1 MVRLCYITECFNYNL
16 LASSLIDKISLISAF
31 IPSMFKFRLIL
42 LFFFAALA
50 AKAQLTYN
58 NNLRVDYDSAWT
70 YKNLKVIPIRYKG
83 PRVGL
88 PLLSKTISLSNAL
101 AKGLVTVQ
109 ERGTT
114 AVENVHWLSLVNN
127 SDKDV
132 YVASGEIMAGG
143 RQDRMVTKDTLV
155 MARSGRIDLPVMC
168 VEEGRW
174 SEKDKKFTYKK
185 MANMRLRKV
194 LDLSRSQVHIWREIN
209 AQLDS
214 SKIKSKNLA
223 YLARE
228 KDKKFVQLQNEYWNF
243 FKQKFQQP
251 DSNIVGV
258 VCMSGNRIIGSDI
271 FVSSDL
277 FYGQLASMMLG
288 YIEDA
293 TIYGSNPVTVTNTKV
308 QAYLDQFLKSEEQQE
323 EFVKKNGKLF
333 KAGGK
338 AIHLTTY

>member
-1 MVRLCYITECFNYNL
+1 MKRLCYITRGHNYTL
-16 LASSLIDKISLISAF
+16 LGSRPIGKISLISAF
-31 IPSMFKFRLIL
+31 IQSMFKHRLIL
-42 LFFFAALA
+42 LLFFAAPC

-70 YKNLKVIPIRYKG
+70 YKNLKVIPIRYTG
-83 PRVGL
+83 PAQGL
-88 PLLSKTISLSNAL
+88 PLLSKTVSLSNAL
-101 AKGLVTVQ
+101 ASGLVTVQ

-185 MANMRLRKV
+185 MANMHLRKV
-194 LDLSRSQVHIWREIN
+194 LDLSRSQVQVWREIN
-209 AQLDS
+209 TQLDS

-251 DSNIVGV
+251 DSNIVGL
-258 VCMSGNRIIGSDI
+258 VCMSGNKIIGSDI

-277 FYGQLASMMLG
+277 FYGQLASMMQG
-288 YIEDA
+288 YIEEA
-293 TIYGSNPVTVTNTKV
+293 TVYGSSPVTVTNAKV

-323 EFVKKNGKLF
+323 AFVKKNGKLF

-338 AIHLTTY
+338 TIHLTTY